1 MILEKRPVLLI
12 LALYFLRAFCDNDDA
27 SARRGT
33 IDVSGSGRDFW
44 PTETV
49 ADSATRDPESGNPT
63 SFVTSDD
70 PESTESLASDD
81 ESESLASTASYETT
95 AEFQATDVGDSSLE
109 TKVTD
114 GSPSSTVTQTTRFI
128 TTTLLP
134 EDTTSADNTCDPL
147 VWPKNASGN

>member
-1 MILEKRPVLLI
+1 MILEKHPVLLI
-12 LALYFLRAFCDNDDA
+12 LALCFLRAVCDNDDA

-49 ADSATRDPESGNPT
+49 ANSAIRDPESGNPT
-63 SFVTSDD
+63 SFLTSDD

-81 ESESLASTASYETT
+81 ESESLTSTASYETT
-95 AEFQATDVGDSSLE
+95 AEFQATDYSSSE

-114 GSPSSTVTQTTRFI
+114 GSSSSTVTQTTRFI